1 MQFKRLM
8 FLVLSLS
15 LFWMA
20 CDDTVT
26 PEEQTAIDRG
36 VIEEYVAENNLTG
49 QYTETGI
56 FYAFSEEGEGD
67 DTPAAGSI
75 IEIIYK
81 GYLMDGTLFDS
92 SDGFPTEFNLSGLIR
107 GWQEGLQLFKRDAV
121 GTLLIPSREAYGRT
135 GRAPSIPANAVLRFE
150 IELID
155 FQN

>member
-1 MQFKRLM
+1 M
-8 FLVLSLS
+8 VLGLS

-36 VIEEYVAENNLTG
+36 LIEEYVAENNLTG
-49 QYTETGI
+49 QYTESGI

-67 DTPAAGSI
+67 ETPGATSQ

-81 GYLMDGTLFDS
+81 GYLLDGTLFDS
-92 SDGFPTEFNLSGLIR
+92 SNGFPVEFDLRGLIA
-107 GWQEGLQLFKRDAV
+107 GWREGIQLFKRDAV

-135 GRAPSIPANAVLRFE
+135 GRAPVIPGNAVLRFE
-150 IELID
+150 ITLVD
-155 FQN
+155 FN